1 MRSPGLHHVLFARRR
16 IGRAHPHRQPGED
29 SAEQAAG
36 GIQCAAN
43 GADGPAWKTGADAGS
58 AAVAEKFKMEPAIR

>member
-1 MRSPGLHHVLFARRR
+1 MCFLPGGGSDALTH
-16 IGRAHPHRQPGED
+16 IGNLAED

-43 GADGPAWKTGADAGS
+43 GADGPCLETGADAGS
-58 AAVAEKFKMEPAIR
+58 AAVAEKFKLEPAIR